1 VASWAGVVL
10 KAGGLGVVEINEAL
24 GQETAALM
32 RNAGFAGVSVEKDL
46 GGRDRFVKFVQV
58 L

>member
-1 VASWAGVVL
+1 MMRL
-10 KAGGLGVVEINEAL
+10 TVEIKEAL
-24 GQETAALM
+24 GTETAALM